1 MATNEEKDVCQ
12 SLQRLTPSRHVRAEE
27 QQQLVT
33 HDEAEEIN
41 AEVRE
46 DVAHLPVGVHGA
58 ADDLGR
64 NSRQQQSRGQ
74 HRRLALLLHLKD
86 QMREE
91 PYTASRAKTA
101 YREPNCSLH

>member
-64 NSRQQQSRGQ
+64 NSRQQQSRGE

>member
-12 SLQRLTPSRHVRAEE
+12 SLQRLTPSRRVRAEE

-58 ADDLGR
+58 ADDLSR
-64 NSRQQQSRGQ
+64 NSRQQQSRGE